1 MDSIDKEAREKWQER
16 EANGI
21 GSVLMDMQHIGDKEM
36 DASFIDTRIEYLSN
50 FDMNEE
56 GTIQE
61 MRWCSGIVEDV
72 SDGTWIKAGTRQ
84 QRYKEGEAA
93 RVLWDAV
100 PEANFA
106 ASKSVEVFDKRLW
119 NQNSIGAWRKDLGEV
134 DYGLY

>member
-1 MDSIDKEAREKWQER
+1 
-16 EANGI
+16 
-21 GSVLMDMQHIGDKEM
+21 
-36 DASFIDTRIEYLSN
+36 
-50 FDMNEE
+50 MNEE

-72 SDGTWIKAGTRQ
+72 SDGTWIKAGTRR